1 VHGRHYDK
9 RARAWGGLGAD
20 AVLDAELVEFE
31 GKWYFVSPDPE
42 I

>member
-1 VHGRHYDK
+1 MPLRPA
-9 RARAWGGLGAD
+9 RARAGAD